1 MLRVFNSG
9 VQGKIFGP
17 KKDEVKDEWRKLLNE
32 ELNDLY
38 CSPKFVRV
46 IKSRRMSLAGY
57 MACMGERR
65 GAYRLL
71 VGRCEGKR
79 QISTTQT

>member
-1 MLRVFNSG
+1 MRVFENG

-17 KKDEVKDEWRKLLNE
+17 KKDEVKEEWRKLLNE

-46 IKSRRMSLAGY
+46 IKSRRKGLAGHV
-57 MACMGERR
+57 ARTGERR
-65 GAYRLL
+65 GAYKIL

-79 QISTTQT
+79 QISKTQT

>member
-1 MLRVFNSG
+1 LRVFENG

-17 KKDEVKDEWRKLLNE
+17 KKDEVKEEWRKLLNE

-46 IKSRRMSLAGY
+46 IKSRRKGLAGHV
-57 MACMGERR
+57 ARTGERR
-65 GAYRLL
+65 GAYKIL

>member
-1 MLRVFNSG
+1 MFENG

-17 KKDEVKDEWRKLLNE
+17 KKDEVKEEWRKLLNE

-46 IKSRRMSLAGY
+46 IKSRRKGLAGHV
-57 MACMGERR
+57 ARTGERR
-65 GAYRLL
+65 GAYKIL